1 MKKMLLMLSVAALL
15 GCAGT
20 KDVYMFTSHREPAL
34 DGLHFLYSHDGLH
47 WDSLPGSWLR
57 PQIGN
62 KELYRNY
69 ATGKMETPKYHPNSM
84 MRDPSILQG
93 PDGTFHLLWTLSWAG
108 EKGFGYASSKD
119 LIHWSEQRKVMV
131 MADSLTNNVWAPELF
146 YDEGQKLYYIIPAS
160 DTPRPTNWAPT
171 VATAPIIPP
180 RATSRP
186 SPQRSLITTLG
197 STLSTDSCLNAAS
210 RTMC

>member
-69 ATGKMETPKYHPNSM
+69 ATRKAQQLLGTGNFISKMGMHAAADAINAGLT
-84 MRDPSILQG
+84 D
-93 PDGTFHLLWTLSWAG
+93 DLSRL
-108 EKGFGYASSKD
+108 Y
-119 LIHWSEQRKVMV
+119 
-131 MADSLTNNVWAPELF
+131 APEF
-146 YDEGQKLYYIIPAS
+146 SHGYRKAS
-160 DTPRPTNWAPT
+160 K
-171 VATAPIIPP
+171 
-180 RATSRP
+180 
-186 SPQRSLITTLG
+186 
-197 STLSTDSCLNAAS
+197 
-210 RTMC
+210 